1 MARMKT
7 QVTQELADYLALH
20 ARQDEV
26 LARVERDTAELP
38 MAMMATTPDE
48 AALLEM
54 LARLVGARNALE
66 IGTFTGY
73 GAISIARGLAE
84 GGSLTCL
91 EVSEEFAEIARR
103 NIDAAGLTD
112 RVEIRLGPADEA
124 LRAMPEEPTFD
135 YVFIDADKK
144 AYPTYYDLVVPRL
157 VPGGSAPARQRV
169 PRRRRGHAARRA
181 HADHA
186 RAQRPGHRGR
196 ARRQRDDPRRRRAH
210 ARAQALDELLGDGEA
225 EALDRRSGGVA
236 HGPKRVRAAL
246 EHCGELVVIRNRH
259 RSVRP
264 VLAAV
269 VALARLMATVIRS
282 G

>member
-7 QVTQELADYLALH
+7 QVTQELADYLARH

-26 LARVERDTAELP
+26 LARVERETAELP

-54 LARLVGARNALE
+54 LARLIGARSALE

-91 EVSEEFAEIARR
+91 EVSQEFAEIARR
-103 NIDAAGLTD
+103 NIEAAGLSD

-144 AYPTYYDLVVPRL
+144 GYPTYYDLVVPRL
-157 VPGGSAPARQRV
+157 V
-169 PRRRRGHAARRA
+169 
-181 HADHA
+181 
-186 RAQRPGHRGR
+186 
-196 ARRQRDDPRRRRAH
+196 
-210 ARAQALDELLGDGEA
+210 
-225 EALDRRSGGVA
+225 SGGLLLLDNVFLGGDVVSPHDERTRIMHELNDRVTADERVDSVMIHVA
-236 HGPKRVRAAL
+236 DGLTLVRKR
-246 EHCGELVVIRNRH
+246 
-259 RSVRP
+259 
-264 VLAAV
+264 
-269 VALARLMATVIRS
+269 
-282 G
+282 